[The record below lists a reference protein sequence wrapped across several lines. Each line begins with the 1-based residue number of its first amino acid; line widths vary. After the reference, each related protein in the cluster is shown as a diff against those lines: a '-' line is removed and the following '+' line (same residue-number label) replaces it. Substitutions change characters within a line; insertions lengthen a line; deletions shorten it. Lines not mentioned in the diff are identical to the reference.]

1 VEGKLQDI
9 LNCVPAKPGR
19 SRLEPYGEFIDEL
32 RRRGLTYRDIAGV
45 LAEKCQFQ
53 VSKSAIND
61 FVRVRSRRKRNT
73 ARRNAIDAMIA
84 APIVPKS
91 TTVACAQEPS
101 EDEVRQRIAA
111 FKARKPVTT
120 PSRDTFHF
128 DPSEPLRLITRE
140 KTGSGK

>member
-1 VEGKLQDI
+1 VESKLQDI
-9 LNCVPAKPGR
+9 LNSVTVKPGR
-19 SRLEPYGEFIDEL
+19 SRLEPYREFIDEL
-32 RRRGLTYRDIAGV
+32 RRRGLTYRDIAGI
-45 LAEKCQFQ
+45 LAEKCQLQ

-61 FVRVRSRRKRNT
+61 FVRVRSRQKRNT
-73 ARRNAIDAMIA
+73 ARRIAIDAMIVD
-84 APIVPKS
+84 PIVPKA
-91 TTVACAQEPS
+91 TTVASAQKPS

-140 KTGSGK
+140 KPGSGK